1 MMLHKM
7 SVNDT
12 NILKLYGHDH
22 THTHTHKLQRTNV
35 LKSDSYSIESK
46 LVRLMLY
53 FLAISKLKS
62 VYSSL

>member
-22 THTHTHKLQRTNV
+22 THTHIHTN
-35 LKSDSYSIESK
+35 SK
-46 LVRLMLY
+46 GLMSLS
-53 FLAISKLKS
+53 LIPTL
-62 VYSSL
+62 SSLS